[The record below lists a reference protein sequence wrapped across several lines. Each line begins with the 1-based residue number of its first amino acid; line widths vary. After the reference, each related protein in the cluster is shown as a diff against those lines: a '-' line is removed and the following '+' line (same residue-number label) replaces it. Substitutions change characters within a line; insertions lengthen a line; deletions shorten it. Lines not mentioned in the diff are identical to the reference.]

1 MLCFFLLVSQMKD
14 KQVSC
19 ALEGR
24 QMEPTEALGDTLGG
38 IVVSPLSGH
47 GLSGEE
53 YSIIFY
59 RKS

>member
-1 MLCFFLLVSQMKD
+1 MFFLLVSQMKD

-24 QMEPTEALGDTLGG
+24 QMEPTEVLRDTLGR
-38 IVVSPLSGH
+38 IAVSPLYGR

-53 YSIIFY
+53 
-59 RKS
+59 

>member
-1 MLCFFLLVSQMKD
+1 MKD

-24 QMEPTEALGDTLGG
+24 QIEPTEVLGDTLGG
-38 IVVSPLSGH
+38 IAVSPLYGH
-47 GLSGEE
+47 GLLGEE

>member
-1 MLCFFLLVSQMKD
+1 MKD
-14 KQVSC
+14 KQVSG

-24 QMEPTEALGDTLGG
+24 QREPTEVLGDTLGR
-38 IVVSPLSGH
+38 IAVSFLYGH

-59 RKS
+59 RNS